1 MNEQDYEIY
10 KALDGK
16 SEDSPAGAADQ
27 ETPEKTAVE
36 SVPETGG
43 PGNEGTKNGRY
54 RPKRDK
60 KPKSFGK
67 GVLTGVLV
75 TLGVMVVAFVC
86 VFFLWG
92 QSLVKGVSSGG
103 VLSSAA
109 VTKIELLEKMV
120 DKYYLHDYTTDDMRE
135 GMYAGLIEGLGDKY
149 TVYYNQEETKE
160 LEETTSGS
168 YSGIGAV
175 FTQDKD
181 TNIITCLSVYGGS
194 PAEEAG
200 MAAGDILYK
209 VNGEDIT
216 EKSLTDVVK
225 NIKGEEGTTVDLT
238 LYRDGQ
244 EMTITAT
251 RRSIEIQTVSYKMMD
266 NQIGYI
272 KVTEF
277 EETTL
282 DQFKKAK
289 EDLTAQGAAGLVIDL
304 RDNPGGNVDTVCDML
319 DELLPQGLIVY
330 TKDKDGNVK
339 NYYSKGDDT
348 LGMPLTVLV
357 NENSASASEIF
368 SGAVQDRGIGTI
380 VGTTTYGK
388 GVMQSVFDLKDGT
401 AIKITTFEYFT
412 PNGRSINGVGITPNV
427 EVADPSAKDSA
438 DETTDTQ
445 LQKALEITKNA
456 M

>member
-1 MNEQDYEIY
+1 
-10 KALDGK
+10 
-16 SEDSPAGAADQ
+16 
-27 ETPEKTAVE
+27 
-36 SVPETGG
+36 
-43 PGNEGTKNGRY
+43 
-54 RPKRDK
+54 
-60 KPKSFGK
+60 
-67 GVLTGVLV
+67 
-75 TLGVMVVAFVC
+75 
-86 VFFLWG
+86 
-92 QSLVKGVSSGG
+92 
-103 VLSSAA
+103 
-109 VTKIELLEKMV
+109 
-120 DKYYLHDYTTDDMRE
+120 
-135 GMYAGLIEGLGDKY
+135 
-149 TVYYNQEETKE
+149 
-160 LEETTSGS
+160 
-168 YSGIGAV
+168 
-175 FTQDKD
+175 
-181 TNIITCLSVYGGS
+181 
-194 PAEEAG
+194 

-388 GVMQSVFDLKDGT
+388 GVMLNAVGLQNPGVDTLIERDLPFLAKFDTKV
-401 AIKITTFEYFT
+401 I
-412 PNGRSINGVGITPNV
+412 VNV
-427 EVADPSAKDSA
+427 CGHSA
-438 DETTDTQ
+438 DEYIEVAERLSDEEVD
-445 LQKALEITKNA
+445 LLEINISCPNVRQGGIAFGQDPAAVEEITREIKRHA
-456 M
+456 KQPVIMIDKDRGIS